1 MPAKNSHSSQYSQTK
16 KYITI
21 FHDFGVLERCFAN
34 MVSLLVQILDCT
46 CLKTIREFG
55 HTLDISGKPFVS
67 KDLMKV
73 KMGKN
78 LDLRCAKY

>member
-1 MPAKNSHSSQYSQTK
+1 
-16 KYITI
+16 
-21 FHDFGVLERCFAN
+21 

-55 HTLDISGKPFVS
+55 HTLGISGKPFVS

-78 LDLRCAKY
+78 LDLRCEKY